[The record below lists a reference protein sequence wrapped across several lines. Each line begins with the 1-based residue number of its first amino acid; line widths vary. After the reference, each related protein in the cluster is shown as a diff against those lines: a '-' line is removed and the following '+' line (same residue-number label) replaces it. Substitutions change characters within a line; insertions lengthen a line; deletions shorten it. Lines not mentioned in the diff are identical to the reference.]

1 MVWVRQYQGMSGKQ
15 HSLCAGGPGGREHN
29 AQNAPNKQYANQL
42 SQRHGGDGRHSN
54 VCSAHH
60 IGVVPFIKKEPAVLV
75 LLGFAMIAV
84 FMVLI
89 MTKKLTP
96 VLALIIVPTVFG
108 LFAGA
113 GLGIGDMVMDSMK
126 SMTSTAALLMFAIIY
141 FGLMIDVGL
150 FDPLVR
156 FILRK
161 LGNDPAKVVL
171 GTALLAAAV
180 SLDGDGSTTFIL
192 TTAAMLPIY
201 LRLKMSPV
209 VLTCVAGLANGTM
222 NIVPWGGPTA
232 RAATALKIDVNDV
245 FVPMIPSLIAGLAV
259 VLAFAWLLGLQERNR
274 LRATQPEIWGTPST
288 AEPFTTDAFDG
299 GSSAGGSRTGGSG
312 SAPVPAAGGPGGL
325 SLEGSSVAVLER
337 TETLVDD
344 SDTAMADTALDPNR
358 KTLRPK
364 LQWFN
369 LGLTVAVMGMLIA
382 DLVPLPY
389 VFMVGSAIALL
400 VNFPKVKDQG
410 AQLVAHAPSIVAVVS
425 MVMAAA
431 VLTGVLTGTGMV
443 EAMSAWLVQII
454 PSDMGPLMA
463 VITGVL
469 SIPMT
474 FFMSNDAFYF
484 GVLPVLAE
492 TAGHYG
498 ISAADMARASIT
510 GQPFH
515 MQSPLVPAILLLVSL
530 AKVDLGDHHK
540 KVLWRSA
547 VVSLVML
554 GVGMLTG
561 AIGIG

>member
-1 MVWVRQYQGMSGKQ
+1 
-15 HSLCAGGPGGREHN
+15 
-29 AQNAPNKQYANQL
+29 
-42 SQRHGGDGRHSN
+42 
-54 VCSAHH
+54 
-60 IGVVPFIKKEPAVLV
+60 VLV

-96 VLALIIVPTVFG
+96 VLALIIVPTIFG

-113 GLGIGDMVMDSMK
+113 GLGIGSMVMDSMK
-126 SMTSTAALLMFAIIY
+126 SMTSTAALLMFAIVY

-171 GTALLAAAV
+171 GTAILAAAV

-192 TTAAMLPIY
+192 TTAAMLPVY

-222 NIVPWGGPTA
+222 NILPWGGPTA
-232 RAATALKIDVNDV
+232 RAATALKVDVNDV
-245 FVPMIPSLIAGLAV
+245 FVPMVPSLIAGLV
-259 VLAFAWLLGLQERNR
+259 VVFVFSWLLGLQERNR
-274 LRATQPEIWGTPST
+274 LRATAPGIWGDV
-288 AEPFTTDAFDG
+288 ADAGDVFDG
-299 GSSAGGSRTGGSG
+299 GTRRGGSGTGGSG
-312 SAPVPAAGGPGGL
+312 TGGSGT
-325 SLEGSSVAVLER
+325 GSSGSGGSSDVVVLDR
-337 TETLVDD
+337 TETLVDLAD
-344 SDTAMADTALDPNR
+344 AGLTATALDPHR

-364 LQWFN
+364 LFWFN
-369 LGLTVAVMGMLIA
+369 LGLTVAVMVMLVA
-382 DLVPLPY
+382 NLVPLPY

-400 VNFPKVKDQG
+400 VNFPKVKEQG

-431 VLTGVLTGTGMV
+431 VLTGVLNGTGMV
-443 EAMSAWLVQII
+443 KEMSAWLVHII
-454 PSDMGPLMA
+454 PAEMGPFMA
-463 VITGVL
+463 VITGLL

-484 GVLPVLAE
+484 GVLPVLSE
-492 TAGHYG
+492 TAAHYG
-498 ISAADMARASIT
+498 ISGAEMARASIT

-515 MQSPLVPAILLLVSL
+515 LQSPLVPAILLLVSL
-530 AKVDLGDHHK
+530 AKVELGDHHK
-540 KVLWRSA
+540 KVLWRTA
-547 VVSLVML
+547 VISVVILA
-554 GVGMLTG
+554 VGMLTG

>member
-1 MVWVRQYQGMSGKQ
+1 M
-15 HSLCAGGPGGREHN
+15 
-29 AQNAPNKQYANQL
+29 
-42 SQRHGGDGRHSN
+42 
-54 VCSAHH
+54 
-60 IGVVPFIKKEPAVLV
+60 LV

-150 FDPLVR
+150 FDPLVK

-171 GTALLAAAV
+171 GTAILAAAV

-192 TTAAMLPIY
+192 TTAAMLPVY

-222 NIVPWGGPTA
+222 NILPWGGPTA
-232 RAATALKIDVNDV
+232 RAATALHLDVNDV
-245 FVPMIPSLIAGLAV
+245 FVPMVPSLIVGLIV
-259 VLAFAWLLGLQERNR
+259 VLVFAWLLGLQERNR
-274 LRATQPEIWGTPST
+274 LRTTAPEIWGDVADPS
-288 AEPFTTDAFDG
+288 EAFDG
-299 GSSAGGSRTGGSG
+299 GTGRGGSVAAGSGSGKGLFGFARNSSTTPAGKPGTGGGSG
-312 SAPVPAAGGPGGL
+312 
-325 SLEGSSVAVLER
+325 VAVLEDPA
-337 TETLVDD
+337 TLVDD
-344 SDTAMADTALDPNR
+344 HDTAMADTALDPNR

-364 LQWFN
+364 LFWFN
-369 LGLTVAVMGMLIA
+369 LGLTVAVMVVLVANI
-382 DLVPLPY
+382 VPLPF

-410 AQLVAHAPSIVAVVS
+410 AQLIAHAPSIVAVVS

-431 VLTGVLTGTGMV
+431 VLTGVLNGTGMV
-443 EAMSAWLVQII
+443 KAMSEWLVQII
-454 PSDMGPLMA
+454 PADMGPFMA
-463 VITGVL
+463 VITGLL

-484 GVLPVLAE
+484 GVLPVLSE
-492 TAGHYG
+492 TAAHYG
-498 ISAADMARASIT
+498 VDAVDMARASIT

-515 MQSPLVPAILLLVSL
+515 LQSPLVPAILLLVSL

-540 KVLWRSA
+540 KVLWRTA
-547 VVSLVML
+547 VISIVML
-554 GVGMLTG
+554 AVGVLTG

>member
-1 MVWVRQYQGMSGKQ
+1 M
-15 HSLCAGGPGGREHN
+15 
-29 AQNAPNKQYANQL
+29 
-42 SQRHGGDGRHSN
+42 
-54 VCSAHH
+54 
-60 IGVVPFIKKEPAVLV
+60 LV

-150 FDPLVR
+150 FDPLVK

-192 TTAAMLPIY
+192 TTAAMLPVY

-222 NIVPWGGPTA
+222 NILPWGGPTA
-232 RAATALKIDVNDV
+232 RAATALHLDVNDV
-245 FVPMIPSLIAGLAV
+245 FLPMVPSLVAGLAV
-259 VLAFAWLLGLQERNR
+259 VLVFAWLLGLQERNR
-274 LRATQPEIWGTPST
+274 LRATAPEIWGDVADPS
-288 AEPFTTDAFDG
+288 DAFDG
-299 GSSAGGSRTGGSG
+299 GTTGGGSVTAGSGKGASGLGRTAGKPGTGGG
-312 SAPVPAAGGPGGL
+312 AG
-325 SLEGSSVAVLER
+325 VAVLDQD
-337 TETLVDD
+337 TAALVDEH
-344 SDTAMADTALDPNR
+344 DTAMADTALDPNR
-358 KTLRPK
+358 STLRPK
-364 LQWFN
+364 LFWFN
-369 LGLTVAVMGMLIA
+369 LGLTVAVMGVLIA
-382 DLVPLPY
+382 NIVPLPY

-410 AQLVAHAPSIVAVVS
+410 AQLIAHAPSIVAVVS

-431 VLTGVLTGTGMV
+431 VLTGVLNGTGMV
-443 EAMSAWLVQII
+443 KAMSEWLVQII
-454 PSDMGPLMA
+454 PSDMGPFMA
-463 VITGVL
+463 VITGLL

-484 GVLPVLAE
+484 GVLPVLSE
-492 TAGHYG
+492 TAAHYG
-498 ISAADMARASIT
+498 VGAADMARASIT

-547 VVSLVML
+547 AISVVML
-554 GVGMLTG
+554 AVGMLTG
-561 AIGIG
+561 AIAIG

>member
-1 MVWVRQYQGMSGKQ
+1 M
-15 HSLCAGGPGGREHN
+15 
-29 AQNAPNKQYANQL
+29 
-42 SQRHGGDGRHSN
+42 
-54 VCSAHH
+54 
-60 IGVVPFIKKEPAVLV
+60 LV

-96 VLALIIVPTVFG
+96 VLALIIVPTIFG

-113 GLGIGDMVMDSMK
+113 GLGIGSMVMDSMK
-126 SMTSTAALLMFAIIY
+126 SMTSTAALLMFAIVY

-150 FDPLVR
+150 FDPLVK

-171 GTALLAAAV
+171 GTAILAAAV

-192 TTAAMLPIY
+192 TTAAMLPVY

-222 NIVPWGGPTA
+222 NILPWGGPTA

-245 FVPMIPSLIAGLAV
+245 FVPMVPSLIAGLV
-259 VLAFAWLLGLQERNR
+259 VVFVFSWLLGLQERNR
-274 LRATQPEIWGTPST
+274 LRATAPEIWGDV
-288 AEPFTTDAFDG
+288 ADAGDAFDG
-299 GSSAGGSRTGGSG
+299 GTQRGGTGTGGGSG
-312 SAPVPAAGGPGGL
+312 V
-325 SLEGSSVAVLER
+325 VVLER
-337 TETLVDD
+337 TETLVDLA
-344 SDTAMADTALDPNR
+344 DTGLTDTALDPNR

-364 LQWFN
+364 LFWFN
-369 LGLTVAVMGMLIA
+369 LGLTVAVMVMLVA
-382 DLVPLPY
+382 NLVPLPY

-400 VNFPKVKDQG
+400 VNFPKVKEQG

-431 VLTGVLTGTGMV
+431 VLTGVLNGTGMV
-443 EAMSAWLVQII
+443 KEMSAWLVHII
-454 PSDMGPLMA
+454 PAEMGPFMA
-463 VITGVL
+463 VITGLL

-484 GVLPVLAE
+484 GVLPVLSE
-492 TAGHYG
+492 TAAHYG
-498 ISAADMARASIT
+498 ISGAEMARASIT

-515 MQSPLVPAILLLVSL
+515 LQSPLVPAILLLVSL
-530 AKVDLGDHHK
+530 AKVELGDHHK
-540 KVLWRSA
+540 KVLWRTA
-547 VVSLVML
+547 VISVVML
-554 GVGMLTG
+554 AVGMLTG

>member
-1 MVWVRQYQGMSGKQ
+1 M
-15 HSLCAGGPGGREHN
+15 
-29 AQNAPNKQYANQL
+29 
-42 SQRHGGDGRHSN
+42 
-54 VCSAHH
+54 
-60 IGVVPFIKKEPAVLV
+60 LV

-113 GLGIGDMVMDSMK
+113 GLGIGDMVLESMK

-150 FDPLVR
+150 FDPLVK

-171 GTALLAAAV
+171 GTAILAAAV

-192 TTAAMLPIY
+192 TTAAMLPVY

-222 NIVPWGGPTA
+222 NILPWGGPTA
-232 RAATALKIDVNDV
+232 RAATALHLDVNDV
-245 FVPMIPSLIAGLAV
+245 FVPMIPSLIAGLV
-259 VLAFAWLLGLQERNR
+259 VVFGFAWLLGLQERNR
-274 LRATQPEIWGTPST
+274 LRATAPEIWGTPDT
-288 AEPFTTDAFDG
+288 VEPFTAEKFDG
-299 GSSAGGSRTGGSG
+299 GASDGGTAAASAAASAGTGRSGSRSPGTGS
-312 SAPVPAAGGPGGL
+312 PAVGGYTP
-325 SLEGSSVAVLER
+325 EGSSVAVLER
-337 TETLVDD
+337 TETLVDERD
-344 SDTAMADTALDPNR
+344 SAMADTALDPNR
-358 KTLRPK
+358 RTLRPK
-364 LQWFN
+364 LFWFN
-369 LGLTVAVMGMLIA
+369 FGLTVAVMVVLVANI
-382 DLVPLPY
+382 VPLPF

-400 VNFPKVKDQG
+400 VNFPKVKEQG
-410 AQLVAHAPSIVAVVS
+410 EQLIAHAPSIVAVVS

-431 VLTGVLTGTGMV
+431 VLTGVLKGTGMV

-454 PSDMGPLMA
+454 PSSMGPFMA

-484 GVLPVLAE
+484 GVLPVLSE
-492 TAGHYG
+492 TAAHYG
-498 ISAADMARASIT
+498 ISAAEMARASIT

-515 MQSPLVPAILLLVSL
+515 LQSPLVPAILLLVSL

-540 KVLWRSA
+540 KVLWRTA

>member
-1 MVWVRQYQGMSGKQ
+1 
-15 HSLCAGGPGGREHN
+15 
-29 AQNAPNKQYANQL
+29 
-42 SQRHGGDGRHSN
+42 
-54 VCSAHH
+54 
-60 IGVVPFIKKEPAVLV
+60 
-75 LLGFAMIAV
+75 MIAV

-150 FDPLVR
+150 FDPLVK

-171 GTALLAAAV
+171 GTAILAAAV

-192 TTAAMLPIY
+192 TTAAMLPVY

-222 NIVPWGGPTA
+222 NILPWGGPTA

-245 FVPMIPSLIAGLAV
+245 FVPMIPSLVAGLV
-259 VLAFAWLLGLQERNR
+259 VVFAFAWLLGLQERNR
-274 LRATQPEIWGTPST
+274 LRATAPEIWSVPDT
-288 AEPFTTDAFDG
+288 AEQFDG
-299 GSSAGGSRTGGSG
+299 TSDGGTSAAASGSGRGRKGGNPGGAVPAGG
-312 SAPVPAAGGPGGL
+312 
-325 SLEGSSVAVLER
+325 SVAVLER

-344 SDTAMADTALDPNR
+344 HDSAMADTALDPNR
-358 KTLRPK
+358 STLRPK
-364 LQWFN
+364 LFWFN
-369 LGLTVAVMGMLIA
+369 LALTVAVMVV
-382 DLVPLPY
+382 LVANIIPLPF
-389 VFMVGSAIALL
+389 VFMVGAAIALL

-410 AQLVAHAPSIVAVVS
+410 AQLIAHAPSIVAVVS

-431 VLTGVLTGTGMV
+431 VLTGVLKGTGMV

-454 PSDMGPLMA
+454 PSSMGPFMA
-463 VITGVL
+463 VITGIL

-484 GVLPVLAE
+484 GVLPVLSE
-492 TAGHYG
+492 TAAHYG
-498 ISAADMARASIT
+498 VGAADMARASIT

-515 MQSPLVPAILLLVSL
+515 LQSPLVPAILLLVSL

-540 KVLWRSA
+540 KVLWRTA
-547 VVSLVML
+547 VISLVML
-554 GVGMLTG
+554 GVGLLTG

>member
-1 MVWVRQYQGMSGKQ
+1 M
-15 HSLCAGGPGGREHN
+15 
-29 AQNAPNKQYANQL
+29 
-42 SQRHGGDGRHSN
+42 
-54 VCSAHH
+54 
-60 IGVVPFIKKEPAVLV
+60 LV

-245 FVPMIPSLIAGLAV
+245 FVPMLPSLIGGIAV

-274 LRATQPEIWGTPST
+274 LRATAPEIWGVPDT
-288 AEPFTTDAFDG
+288 AEEFDG
-299 GSSAGGSRTGGSG
+299 GTPAGGSGTGRGRKG
-312 SAPVPAAGGPGGL
+312 TNPGGAAPAVG
-325 SLEGSSVAVLER
+325 GSSVAVLER
-337 TETLVDD
+337 TEDLVDD

-358 KTLRPK
+358 STLRPK
-364 LQWFN
+364 LFWFN
-369 LGLTVAVMGMLIA
+369 LVLTVAVMGMLIA

-400 VNFPKVKDQG
+400 VNFPHVKDQA
-410 AQLVAHAPSIVAVVS
+410 AQIVAHAPSVVAVVS

-454 PSDMGPLMA
+454 PSSMGPLMA

-484 GVLPVLAE
+484 GVLPVLSE

-498 ISAADMARASIT
+498 ISAAEMARASIT

-554 GVGMLTG
+554 GIGVLTG

>member
-1 MVWVRQYQGMSGKQ
+1 M
-15 HSLCAGGPGGREHN
+15 
-29 AQNAPNKQYANQL
+29 
-42 SQRHGGDGRHSN
+42 
-54 VCSAHH
+54 
-60 IGVVPFIKKEPAVLV
+60 KKEPAVLV

-113 GLGIGDMVMDSMK
+113 GLGIGPMVMDSMK

-171 GTALLAAAV
+171 GTAILAAAV

-192 TTAAMLPIY
+192 TTAAMLPVY

-222 NIVPWGGPTA
+222 NILPWGGPTA
-232 RAATALKIDVNDV
+232 RAATALKLDVNDV
-245 FVPMIPSLIAGLAV
+245 FVPMIPSLIAGLV
-259 VLAFAWLLGLQERNR
+259 VVFVFAWLLGLQERNR
-274 LRATQPEIWGTPST
+274 LRAVAPEIWDSAGT
-288 AEPFTTDAFDG
+288 FDG
-299 GSSAGGSRTGGSG
+299 GTFDGGNATGGSRTGRFGFGGKG
-312 SAPVPAAGGPGGL
+312 SAPAGGVPAVGSPATR
-325 SLEGSSVAVLER
+325 GSSVAVLER
-337 TETLVDD
+337 TEDLVDD
-344 SDTAMADTALDPNR
+344 RDSAMADTALDPNR
-358 KTLRPK
+358 STLRPK
-364 LQWFN
+364 LFWFN
-369 LGLTVAVMGMLIA
+369 LGLTVAVMVTLVA
-382 DLVPLPY
+382 NVVPLPY

-400 VNFPKVKDQG
+400 VNFPNLKEQS
-410 AQLVAHAPSIVAVVS
+410 AQLIAHAPSIVAVVS

-431 VLTGVLTGTGMV
+431 VLTGVLNGTGMV
-443 EAMSAWLVQII
+443 KAMSEWLVAII
-454 PSDMGPLMA
+454 PADLGPFMA
-463 VITGVL
+463 IITGVL

-484 GVLPVLAE
+484 GVLPVLSE
-492 TAGHYG
+492 TAAHYG
-498 ISAADMARASIT
+498 VSAADMARASIT

-515 MQSPLVPAILLLVSL
+515 LQSPLVPAILLLVSL

-540 KVLWRSA
+540 KVLWRTA
-547 VVSLVML
+547 VISLVML
-554 GVGMLTG
+554 AVGVLTG

>member
-1 MVWVRQYQGMSGKQ
+1 VRITPEWC
-15 HSLCAGGPGGREHN
+15 HST
-29 AQNAPNKQYANQL
+29 
-42 SQRHGGDGRHSN
+42 
-54 VCSAHH
+54 
-60 IGVVPFIKKEPAVLV
+60 KKEPAVLV

-113 GLGIGDMVMDSMK
+113 GLGIGPMVMDSMK

-171 GTALLAAAV
+171 GTAILAAAV

-192 TTAAMLPIY
+192 TTAAMLPVY

-222 NIVPWGGPTA
+222 NILPWGGPTA
-232 RAATALKIDVNDV
+232 RAASALKIDVNDV
-245 FVPMIPSLIAGLAV
+245 FVPMVPSLIAGLV
-259 VLAFAWLLGLQERNR
+259 VVFVFAWLLGLQERNR
-274 LRATQPEIWGTPST
+274 LRTVAPEIWAAPGSV
-288 AEPFTTDAFDG
+288 EEFDG
-299 GSSAGGSRTGGSG
+299 GSSTAGTGGTG
-312 SAPVPAAGGPGGL
+312 RFGTGRRKGPGPVGG
-325 SLEGSSVAVLER
+325 GSSVAVLER
-337 TETLVDD
+337 TEDLVDD
-344 SDTAMADTALDPNR
+344 RDSAMADTALDPNR

-364 LQWFN
+364 LFWFN
-369 LGLTVAVMGMLIA
+369 LGLTVAVMVT
-382 DLVPLPY
+382 LVANIIPLPF
-389 VFMVGSAIALL
+389 VFMVASAVALL

-410 AQLVAHAPSIVAVVS
+410 AQLIAHAPSIVAVVS

-431 VLTGVLTGTGMV
+431 VLTGVLNGTGMV
-443 EAMSAWLVQII
+443 KPMSEWLVQII

-484 GVLPVLAE
+484 GVLPVLSE

-498 ISAADMARASIT
+498 VSAADMARASIT

-515 MQSPLVPAILLLVSL
+515 LQSPLVPAILLLVSL
-530 AKVDLGDHHK
+530 AKVELGDHHK
-540 KVLWRSA
+540 KVLWRTA
-547 VVSLVML
+547 VISLVML
-554 GVGMLTG
+554 AVGVLTG

>member
-1 MVWVRQYQGMSGKQ
+1 M
-15 HSLCAGGPGGREHN
+15 
-29 AQNAPNKQYANQL
+29 
-42 SQRHGGDGRHSN
+42 
-54 VCSAHH
+54 
-60 IGVVPFIKKEPAVLV
+60 LV

-89 MTKKLTP
+89 MIKKLTP

-113 GLGIGDMVMDSMK
+113 GLGIGDMVLESMK

-150 FDPLVR
+150 FDPLVK

-171 GTALLAAAV
+171 GTAILAAAV

-192 TTAAMLPIY
+192 TTAAMLPVY

-222 NIVPWGGPTA
+222 NILPWGGPTA
-232 RAATALKIDVNDV
+232 RAATALHLDVNDV
-245 FVPMIPSLIAGLAV
+245 FVPMIPSLIAGLV
-259 VLAFAWLLGLQERNR
+259 VVFGFAWLLGLQERNR
-274 LRATQPEIWGTPST
+274 LRATAPEIWGVPDT
-288 AEPFTTDAFDG
+288 AEKFDG
-299 GSSAGGSRTGGSG
+299 GTSDGGTAASSAGTGRKGSRTPGTGSPAVGGYS
-312 SAPVPAAGGPGGL
+312 P
-325 SLEGSSVAVLER
+325 EGSSVAVLER
-337 TETLVDD
+337 TETLVEDHD
-344 SDTAMADTALDPNR
+344 GGLADTALDPNR
-358 KTLRPK
+358 STLRPK
-364 LQWFN
+364 LFWFN
-369 LGLTVAVMGMLIA
+369 LVLTVAVMVMLVA
-382 DLVPLPY
+382 DLVPLPF
-389 VFMVGSAIALL
+389 VFMVGSAIALV
-400 VNFPKVKDQG
+400 VNFPQVKEQG
-410 AQLVAHAPSIVAVVS
+410 AQLVAHSSSIVAVVS

-443 EAMSAWLVQII
+443 ESMSAWLVQII
-454 PSDMGPLMA
+454 PSSMGPFMA

-484 GVLPVLAE
+484 GVLPVLSE
-492 TAGHYG
+492 TAAHYG
-498 ISAADMARASIT
+498 ISAAEMARASIT

-515 MQSPLVPAILLLVSL
+515 LQSPLVPAILLLVSL

-540 KVLWRSA
+540 KVLWRTA

>member
-1 MVWVRQYQGMSGKQ
+1 M
-15 HSLCAGGPGGREHN
+15 
-29 AQNAPNKQYANQL
+29 
-42 SQRHGGDGRHSN
+42 
-54 VCSAHH
+54 
-60 IGVVPFIKKEPAVLV
+60 KKEPAVLV

-113 GLGIGDMVMDSMK
+113 GLGIGDMVLDSMK

-156 FILRK
+156 FILRR

-171 GTALLAAAV
+171 GTAVLAAAV

-192 TTAAMLPIY
+192 TTAAMLPVY

-222 NIVPWGGPTA
+222 NILPWGGPTA
-232 RAATALKIDVNDV
+232 RAASALNLSVSDV
-245 FVPMIPSLIAGLAV
+245 FVPMIPSLIAGLV
-259 VLAFAWLLGLQERNR
+259 VVFVFAWLLGLQERNR
-274 LRATQPEIWGTPST
+274 LRATAPEIWDSTGT
-288 AEPFTTDAFDG
+288 FDG
-299 GSSAGGSRTGGSG
+299 GTLDGGTATGGSSTGRFGVGRPG
-312 SAPVPAAGGPGGL
+312 SAPARGVPAAGTTAG
-325 SLEGSSVAVLER
+325 GSSVAVLER
-337 TETLVDD
+337 PEDLVDEHD
-344 SDTAMADTALDPNR
+344 SAMADTALDPNR
-358 KTLRPK
+358 ATLRPK

-369 LGLTVAVMGMLIA
+369 LGLTVAIMALLVA
-382 DLVPLPY
+382 DLVPLPF

-400 VNFPKVKDQG
+400 VNFPKLKDQS
-410 AQLVAHAPSIVAVVS
+410 AQLIAHAPSIVAVVS

-431 VLTGVLTGTGMV
+431 VLTGVLNGTGMV
-443 EAMSAWLVQII
+443 TAMSEWLVAII
-454 PSDMGPLMA
+454 PSNMGPFMA

-484 GVLPVLAE
+484 GVLPVLSE

-515 MQSPLVPAILLLVSL
+515 LQSPLVPAILLLVSL

-540 KVLWRSA
+540 KVLWRTA

-554 GVGMLTG
+554 AVGVLTG

>member
-1 MVWVRQYQGMSGKQ
+1 
-15 HSLCAGGPGGREHN
+15 
-29 AQNAPNKQYANQL
+29 
-42 SQRHGGDGRHSN
+42 
-54 VCSAHH
+54 
-60 IGVVPFIKKEPAVLV
+60 
-75 LLGFAMIAV
+75 MIAV

-113 GLGIGDMVMDSMK
+113 GLGIGDMVLDSMK

-150 FDPLVR
+150 FDPLVK

-171 GTALLAAAV
+171 GTAILAAAV

-192 TTAAMLPIY
+192 TTAAMLPVY

-222 NIVPWGGPTA
+222 NILPWGGPTA

-245 FVPMIPSLIAGLAV
+245 FVPMVPSLIAGLAV
-259 VLAFAWLLGLQERNR
+259 VFVFAWLLGLQERNR
-274 LRATQPEIWGTPST
+274 LRATAPEIWGTPST
-288 AEPFTTDAFDG
+288 AAPFTAGAFDDG
-299 GSSAGGSRTGGSG
+299 AGAGTSGTSRSGKSGSG
-312 SAPVPAAGGPGGL
+312 TPVAGSPAGL
-325 SLEGSSVAVLER
+325 VSPEGSGVAVLER

-344 SDTAMADTALDPNR
+344 HDTAMADTALDPNR
-358 KTLRPK
+358 STLRPK
-364 LQWFN
+364 LIWFN
-369 LGLTVAVMGMLIA
+369 LGLTVAMMVMLVA
-382 DLVPLPY
+382 NLVPLPF

-400 VNFPKVKDQG
+400 VNFPRVKEQG
-410 AQLVAHAPSIVAVVS
+410 AQLIAHAPSIVAVVS

-431 VLTGVLTGTGMV
+431 VLTGVLKGTGMV

-454 PSDMGPLMA
+454 PSSMGPFMA

-484 GVLPVLAE
+484 GVLPVLSE

-498 ISAADMARASIT
+498 VSAAEMARASIT

-515 MQSPLVPAILLLVSL
+515 LQSPLVPAILLLVSL

-540 KVLWRSA
+540 KVLWRTA
-547 VVSLVML
+547 VISLVML

>member
-1 MVWVRQYQGMSGKQ
+1 M
-15 HSLCAGGPGGREHN
+15 
-29 AQNAPNKQYANQL
+29 
-42 SQRHGGDGRHSN
+42 
-54 VCSAHH
+54 
-60 IGVVPFIKKEPAVLV
+60 LV
-75 LLGFAMIAV
+75 ILGFAMIAV

-113 GLGIGDMVMDSMK
+113 GLGIGDMVLDSMK

-150 FDPLVR
+150 FDPLVK

-245 FVPMIPSLIAGLAV
+245 FVPMIPSLIGGIVV
-259 VLAFAWLLGLQERNR
+259 VLAFAWILGLQERNR
-274 LRATQPEIWGTPST
+274 LRSTQPEIWGVPDT
-288 AEPFTTDAFDG
+288 AAEFDG
-299 GSSAGGSRTGGSG
+299 GAPAGSAAGSG
-312 SAPVPAAGGPGGL
+312 AGRGRKGNTPGGAAPA
-325 SLEGSSVAVLER
+325 GSGDGSVAVLER

-344 SDTAMADTALDPNR
+344 HDTAMADTALDPNR
-358 KTLRPK
+358 STLRPK
-364 LQWFN
+364 LFWFN
-369 LGLTVAVMGMLIA
+369 LGLTVAVMAMLIA

-410 AQLVAHAPSIVAVVS
+410 AQLVAHSSSIVAVVS
-425 MVMAAA
+425 MVMAAS

-454 PSDMGPLMA
+454 PSSMGPLMA
-463 VITGVL
+463 VITGLL

-484 GVLPVLAE
+484 GVLPVLSE
-492 TAGHYG
+492 TAAHYG
-498 ISAADMARASIT
+498 IGAAEMARASIT

-540 KVLWRSA
+540 KVLWRAA

-554 GVGMLTG
+554 GIGMLTG

>member
-1 MVWVRQYQGMSGKQ
+1 M
-15 HSLCAGGPGGREHN
+15 
-29 AQNAPNKQYANQL
+29 
-42 SQRHGGDGRHSN
+42 
-54 VCSAHH
+54 
-60 IGVVPFIKKEPAVLV
+60 LV

-96 VLALIIVPTVFG
+96 VLALIIVPTIFG

-113 GLGIGDMVMDSMK
+113 GLGIGSMVMDSMK
-126 SMTSTAALLMFAIIY
+126 SMTSTAALLMFAIVY

-171 GTALLAAAV
+171 GTAILAAAV

-192 TTAAMLPIY
+192 TTAAMLPVY

-222 NIVPWGGPTA
+222 NILPWGGPTA
-232 RAATALKIDVNDV
+232 RAATALKVDVNDV
-245 FVPMIPSLIAGLAV
+245 FVPMVPSLIAGLV
-259 VLAFAWLLGLQERNR
+259 VVFVFSWLLGLQERNR
-274 LRATQPEIWGTPST
+274 LRATAPEIWGDL
-288 AEPFTTDAFDG
+288 ADAGDMFDG
-299 GSSAGGSRTGGSG
+299 GTRRGGTGTSGSGRTAATPGTGGSSG
-312 SAPVPAAGGPGGL
+312 V
-325 SLEGSSVAVLER
+325 VVLER
-337 TETLVDD
+337 TETLVDLAD
-344 SDTAMADTALDPNR
+344 AGLTDTALDPHR

-364 LQWFN
+364 LFWFN
-369 LGLTVAVMGMLIA
+369 LGLTVAVMVMLVA
-382 DLVPLPY
+382 NLVPLPY

-400 VNFPKVKDQG
+400 VNFPKVKEQG

-431 VLTGVLTGTGMV
+431 VLTGVLNGTGMV
-443 EAMSAWLVQII
+443 KEMSAWLVHII
-454 PSDMGPLMA
+454 PAEMGPFMA
-463 VITGVL
+463 VITGLL

-484 GVLPVLAE
+484 GVLPVLSE
-492 TAGHYG
+492 TAAHYG
-498 ISAADMARASIT
+498 ISGAEMARASIT

-515 MQSPLVPAILLLVSL
+515 LQSPLVPAILLLVSL
-530 AKVDLGDHHK
+530 AKVELGDHHK
-540 KVLWRSA
+540 KVLWRTA
-547 VVSLVML
+547 VISVVML
-554 GVGMLTG
+554 AVGMLTG

>member
-1 MVWVRQYQGMSGKQ
+1 M
-15 HSLCAGGPGGREHN
+15 
-29 AQNAPNKQYANQL
+29 
-42 SQRHGGDGRHSN
+42 
-54 VCSAHH
+54 
-60 IGVVPFIKKEPAVLV
+60 LV

-84 FMVLI
+84 FMVMI

-113 GLGIGDMVMDSMK
+113 GLGIGDMVLDSMK

-150 FDPLVR
+150 FDPLVK

-171 GTALLAAAV
+171 GTAILAAAV

-192 TTAAMLPIY
+192 TTAAMLPVY

-222 NIVPWGGPTA
+222 NILPWGGPTA
-232 RAATALKIDVNDV
+232 RAATALHLDVNDV
-245 FVPMIPSLIAGLAV
+245 FVPMIPSLIAGLV
-259 VLAFAWLLGLQERNR
+259 VVFAFSWLLGLQERNR
-274 LRATQPEIWGTPST
+274 LRATEPEIWGVPDSP
-288 AEPFTTDAFDG
+288 EGFDG
-299 GSSAGGSRTGGSG
+299 GTTAGGSGTGRSGSG
-312 SAPVPAAGGPGGL
+312 TPGSGTPAVGGFP
-325 SLEGSSVAVLER
+325 EGSSVAVLER

-344 SDTAMADTALDPNR
+344 HDSAMADTALDPNR
-358 KTLRPK
+358 STLRPK
-364 LQWFN
+364 LIWFN
-369 LGLTVAVMGMLIA
+369 LGLTIAVMVMLVA
-382 DLVPLPY
+382 DLVPLPF
-389 VFMVGSAIALL
+389 VFMVGSAIALV
-400 VNFPKVKDQG
+400 VNFPNVKEQG
-410 AQLVAHAPSIVAVVS
+410 AQLIAHAPSIVAVVS

-454 PSDMGPLMA
+454 PSSMGPFMA

-484 GVLPVLAE
+484 GVLPVLSE

-498 ISAADMARASIT
+498 ISAAEMARASIT

-515 MQSPLVPAILLLVSL
+515 LQSPLVPAILLLVSL

-540 KVLWRSA
+540 KVLWRTA
-547 VVSLVML
+547 VISLVML

>member
-1 MVWVRQYQGMSGKQ
+1 M
-15 HSLCAGGPGGREHN
+15 
-29 AQNAPNKQYANQL
+29 
-42 SQRHGGDGRHSN
+42 
-54 VCSAHH
+54 
-60 IGVVPFIKKEPAVLV
+60 LV
-75 LLGFAMIAV
+75 ILGFAMIAV

-150 FDPLVR
+150 FDPLVK

-171 GTALLAAAV
+171 GTAILAAAV

-192 TTAAMLPIY
+192 TTAAMLPVY

-222 NIVPWGGPTA
+222 NILPWGGPTA

-245 FVPMIPSLIAGLAV
+245 FVPMIPSLVAGLVV
-259 VLAFAWLLGLQERNR
+259 VLVFAWLLGLQERNR
-274 LRATQPEIWGTPST
+274 LRATAPEIWGVPDT
-288 AEPFTTDAFDG
+288 AEEFDG
-299 GSSAGGSRTGGSG
+299 GTPAGASGTGASG
-312 SAPVPAAGGPGGL
+312 TGRGRKGGNPGGAAPAVD
-325 SLEGSSVAVLER
+325 GSVAVLER
-337 TETLVDD
+337 TGILVDEHD
-344 SDTAMADTALDPNR
+344 SAMADTALDPNR
-358 KTLRPK
+358 STLRPK
-364 LQWFN
+364 LFWFN
-369 LGLTVAVMGMLIA
+369 LALTVAVMVVLVA
-382 DLVPLPY
+382 NVVPLPF
-389 VFMVGSAIALL
+389 VFMVGAAIALL

-410 AQLVAHAPSIVAVVS
+410 AQLIAHAPSIVAVVS

-431 VLTGVLTGTGMV
+431 VLTSVLKGTGMV

-454 PSDMGPLMA
+454 PTSMGPFMA

-484 GVLPVLAE
+484 GVLPVLSE
-492 TAGHYG
+492 TAAHYG
-498 ISAADMARASIT
+498 VGAADMARASIT

-515 MQSPLVPAILLLVSL
+515 LQSPLVPAILLLVSL

-540 KVLWRSA
+540 KVLWRTA
-547 VVSLVML
+547 VISLVML
-554 GVGMLTG
+554 GAGMLTG

>member
-1 MVWVRQYQGMSGKQ
+1 M
-15 HSLCAGGPGGREHN
+15 
-29 AQNAPNKQYANQL
+29 
-42 SQRHGGDGRHSN
+42 
-54 VCSAHH
+54 
-60 IGVVPFIKKEPAVLV
+60 LV
-75 LLGFAMIAV
+75 ILGFAMIAV

-150 FDPLVR
+150 FDPLVK

-171 GTALLAAAV
+171 GTAILAAAV

-192 TTAAMLPIY
+192 TTAALLPVY

-222 NIVPWGGPTA
+222 NILPWGGPTA

-245 FVPMIPSLIAGLAV
+245 FVPMIPSLVAGLVV
-259 VLAFAWLLGLQERNR
+259 VLAFSWLLGLQERNR
-274 LRATQPEIWGTPST
+274 LRATAPEIWAVPDT
-288 AEPFTTDAFDG
+288 AEDFDG
-299 GSSAGGSRTGGSG
+299 GTT
-312 SAPVPAAGGPGGL
+312 AGGPGTGRGRKGGNPGGAAPAVGG
-325 SLEGSSVAVLER
+325 SPAGSSVAVLER
-337 TETLVDD
+337 TEALVDEHD
-344 SDTAMADTALDPNR
+344 SAMADTALDPNR
-358 KTLRPK
+358 STLRPK
-364 LQWFN
+364 LFWFN
-369 LGLTVAVMGMLIA
+369 LALTVAVMVV
-382 DLVPLPY
+382 LVANIIPLPF
-389 VFMVGSAIALL
+389 VFMVGAAIALL

-410 AQLVAHAPSIVAVVS
+410 AQLIAHAPSIVAVVS

-431 VLTGVLTGTGMV
+431 VLTGVLKGTGMV

-454 PSDMGPLMA
+454 PTSMGPFMA
-463 VITGVL
+463 VITGIL

-484 GVLPVLAE
+484 GVLPVLSE
-492 TAGHYG
+492 TAAHYG
-498 ISAADMARASIT
+498 VGAADMARASIT

-515 MQSPLVPAILLLVSL
+515 LQSPLVPAILLLVSL

-540 KVLWRSA
+540 KVLWRTA
-547 VVSLVML
+547 VISLVML

>member
-1 MVWVRQYQGMSGKQ
+1 M
-15 HSLCAGGPGGREHN
+15 
-29 AQNAPNKQYANQL
+29 
-42 SQRHGGDGRHSN
+42 
-54 VCSAHH
+54 
-60 IGVVPFIKKEPAVLV
+60 LV

-113 GLGIGDMVMDSMK
+113 GLGIGPMVLDSMK

-171 GTALLAAAV
+171 GTAILAAAV

-192 TTAAMLPIY
+192 TTAAMLPVY

-222 NIVPWGGPTA
+222 NILPWGGPTA
-232 RAATALKIDVNDV
+232 RAATALKLDVNDV
-245 FVPMIPSLIAGLAV
+245 FVPMIPSLIAGLIV
-259 VLAFAWLLGLQERNR
+259 VLVFSWLLGLQERNR
-274 LRATQPEIWGTPST
+274 LRSTAPEIWGVPDS
-288 AEPFTTDAFDG
+288 AESFD
-299 GSSAGGSRTGGSG
+299 GGSRTGRFGFGRKGAGPKVSG
-312 SAPVPAAGGPGGL
+312 PAGGIAAVGSPSTG
-325 SLEGSSVAVLER
+325 GSSVAVLER
-337 TETLVDD
+337 TEDLVDD
-344 SDTAMADTALDPNR
+344 RDSAMADTALDPNR

-364 LQWFN
+364 LFWFN
-369 LGLTVAVMGMLIA
+369 LGLTAAVMVT
-382 DLVPLPY
+382 LVANVIPLPF

-400 VNFPKVKDQG
+400 VNFPKVKDQS
-410 AQLVAHAPSIVAVVS
+410 AQLIAHAPSIVAVVS

-431 VLTGVLTGTGMV
+431 VLTGVLNGTGMV
-443 EAMSAWLVQII
+443 KAMSEWLVQII

-463 VITGVL
+463 IITGVL

-484 GVLPVLAE
+484 GVLPVLSE
-492 TAGHYG
+492 TAAHYG
-498 ISAADMARASIT
+498 VSAAEMARASIT

-515 MQSPLVPAILLLVSL
+515 LQSPLVPAILLLVSL

-540 KVLWRSA
+540 KVLWRTA
-547 VVSLVML
+547 VISLVML
-554 GVGMLTG
+554 GVGVLTG